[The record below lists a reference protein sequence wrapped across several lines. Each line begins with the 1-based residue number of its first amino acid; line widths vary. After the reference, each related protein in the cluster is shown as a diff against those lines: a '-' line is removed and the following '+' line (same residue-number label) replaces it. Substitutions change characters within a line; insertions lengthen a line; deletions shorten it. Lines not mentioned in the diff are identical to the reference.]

1 MKKILAI
8 VIVGLLAAC
17 GDRGE
22 SPLELVKTATI
33 RDTRDFCM
41 KVNGS
46 RAYCDCEVKD
56 LENTFL
62 WADYMEAVDILA
74 GEKNHIQKVIDKHK
88 GDRGK
93 ILAELN
99 CDTCYF
105 SVAMSVVNVSPS
117 PRCAEL
123 LK

>member
-1 MKKILAI
+1 MKKIIAMAFA
-8 VIVGLLAAC
+8 GLLAAC
-17 GDRGE
+17 GDGVE
-22 SPLELVKTATI
+22 SPLELVKTTTLD
-33 RDTRDFCM
+33 DTRDFCM

-46 RAYCDCEVKD
+46 REYCDCEIED
-56 LENTFL
+56 LEKTFP

-74 GEKNHIQKVIDKHK
+74 GEKNHIAKVIEKHG
-88 GDRGK
+88 GDREK

-105 SVAMSVVNVSPS
+105 TVALGAVNVNPS

-123 LK
+123 AK